1 MSQGQ
6 KVQNQVGFQTVPLVS
21 FETLNCYSSSAM
33 SPLAIDNQ
41 IPSELSKVNLG
52 MWNIVSDAVSLSK
65 ALSIVGSSRNN
76 GDREEDDYYPTPAYV
91 VEELL
96 KREVFT
102 GNIWECACG
111 QGDMSEVFINS
122 GFDVISTDLIKRG
135 YGEQLDFLKS
145 NLFADNIITNPPY
158 KSALDF
164 VLKAKKQCRN
174 KIAMFLKTVW
184 LESDK
189 RFNMFQDK
197 DFPLKTVYQFSK
209 RVTLYKGGV
218 KMKNS
223 GMIAYAWY
231 VWDKNYVGKPTIEW
245 IN

>member
-1 MSQGQ
+1 MS
-6 KVQNQVGFQTVPLVS
+6 N
-21 FETLNCYSSSAM
+21 
-33 SPLAIDNQ
+33 
-41 IPSELSKVNLG
+41 
-52 MWNIVSDAVSLSK
+52 

-76 GDREEDDYYPTPAYV
+76 GEREKDDFYPTPSWA

-102 GNIWECACG
+102 GNVWECACG
-111 QGDMSEVFINS
+111 EGDISEVFGKNE
-122 GFDVISTDLIKRG
+122 FQVISTDLINRG
-135 YGEQLDFLKS
+135 YGEQLDFLQS
-145 NLFADNIITNPPY
+145 DLVADNIVTNPPY
-158 KSALDF
+158 KLALDF
-164 VLKAKKQCRN
+164 VLKAKKQSRN

-184 LESDK
+184 LESDS
-189 RFNMFQDK
+189 RYEMFQDK
-197 DFPLKTVYQFSK
+197 QFPLKTVYQFSK
-209 RVTLYKGGV
+209 RVTLYKNGV